1 MPRLARRTRPCCRIW
16 VSTCWAV
23 LEATEKQMPCAPMMT
38 AVLTPI
44 TSARELTS
52 GPPELPGFSAA
63 SVWMTSP
70 IRRPFWARSERPTA
84 LTMPAVTVDSKPNG
98 LPMATA
104 TCPGRT
110 FLELPRRAAGSRS
123 LVSARSTAMSVSG
136 SRPRMRAGTWRPSF
150 SDRSIAVAPSTTWLL
165 VSTRPSGE
173 RIVPEPEPCA
183 PWRVPRTRTCT
194 TDGETASTTLT
205 TACE

>member
-1 MPRLARRTRPCCRIW
+1 MPSLARRTRPCCSTW

-52 GPPELPGFSAA
+52 GPPELPGLRAA

-70 IRRPFWARSERPTA
+70 IRRPFCARSERPTA

-98 LPMATA
+98 LPMAMA
-104 TCPGRT
+104 IWPGLIL
-110 FLELPRRAAGSRS
+110 LELPSLAAGRRS
-123 LVSARSTAMSVSG
+123 VVSALSTAMSVSG
-136 SRPRMRAGTWRPSF
+136 SRPRMRAGTRRESVNA
-150 SDRSIAVAPSTTWLL
+150 SSMAEAPSTTWLL
-165 VSTRPSGE
+165 VSTRPSGD
-173 RIVPEPEPCA
+173 RMVPEPEPCA
-183 PWRVPRTRTCT
+183 GRPWREPLTCT
-194 TDGETASTTLT
+194 
-205 TACE
+205 